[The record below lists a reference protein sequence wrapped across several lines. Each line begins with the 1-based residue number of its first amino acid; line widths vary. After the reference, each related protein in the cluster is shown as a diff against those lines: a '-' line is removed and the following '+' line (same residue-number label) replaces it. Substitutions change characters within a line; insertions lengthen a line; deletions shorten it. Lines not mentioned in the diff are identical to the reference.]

1 MAIRPTARDVAD
13 ESSVS
18 LATVSLVLNGKS
30 GVGEETRRRVLTAME
45 RLGYQRRGQRLVI
58 GLLIERLP
66 VAAFSDPTVGAMIQ
80 GVETEVGHQG
90 YHLLLGSV
98 EPGANELPTMVTE
111 RQVGGVIVL
120 GGGDISDAYI
130 RTLAA
135 SDVPVVL
142 ADNAVDG
149 LAVPCVLGDNE
160 AGAYLATRHLLD
172 LGHRR
177 IALLEG
183 PRKYKPLSQRRAGYL
198 RAFDDAD
205 LSPDPLLMIKP
216 LHPGPRKGYRQAEAL
231 LALPA
236 SQQPTAIVA
245 ISDKTAFGALE
256 ALKDAGL
263 RVPDDVSLVGFDDN
277 PDSAHIVPALTTV
290 RLPTQAI
297 GAIAVQRLVELIAG
311 TDRPPSK
318 TVLYTELVAR
328 ASSGVARDATG
339 VIAGRKE
346 VVHA

>member
-1 MAIRPTARDVAD
+1 MAIRPTVRDVAD
-13 ESSVS
+13 ESGVS

-30 GVGEETRRRVLTAME
+30 GVGDDTRRRVLIAME

-66 VAAFSDPTVGAMIQ
+66 VPAFSDPTVGVMIQ
-80 GVETEVGHQG
+80 GVETEAGHRG
-90 YHLLLGSV
+90 YHLLLGSI
-98 EPGANELPTMVTE
+98 EPGATALPTMMTE

-130 RTLAA
+130 RMLATA
-135 SDVPVVL
+135 DMHVVL
-142 ADNAVDG
+142 ADNVVDG

-205 LSPDPLLMIKP
+205 LPPDPLLMIKP
-216 LHPGPRKGYRQAEAL
+216 LSAGPRKGYRQAKAL

-236 SQQPTAIVA
+236 SQWPTAIFA

-263 RVPDDVSLVGFDDN
+263 SVPDDVALVGFDDN
-277 PDSAHIVPALTTV
+277 ADSAHLVPALTTV
-290 RLPTQAI
+290 RLPTHAI
-297 GAIAVQRLVELIAG
+297 GAVAVQRLVELIEG
-311 TDRPPSK
+311 TDRVPSK
-318 TVLYTELVAR
+318 TVLYTELVVR
-328 ASSGVARDATG
+328 QSSGAAREVASG
-339 VIAGRKE
+339 KE
-346 VVHA
+346 AVQV